1 MGTGIVVNCPN
12 CDYSDRFMLGAGMMY
27 PAVYQATVKD
37 VKSGKYGAEWK
48 SLLEEN
54 RGAVIHAGKELY
66 RCPKCR
72 ALETRP
78 NLSVYTSS
86 SETPTEGYWPYWIRD
101 GYTLVK
107 RYEHKCPACSETMI
121 QVQVDDDEECEQSVL
136 PCPKCGAKLRIAG
149 GICWD

>member
-1 MGTGIVVNCPN
+1 MNGGGAAVGTGIVVNCPN

-78 NLSVYTSS
+78 NLSVCY
-86 SETPTEGYWPYWIRD
+86 EMTE
-101 GYTLVK
+101 VK
-107 RYEHKCPACSETMI
+107 ARECQKSACQI
-121 QVQVDDDEECEQSVL
+121 V
-136 PCPKCGAKLRIAG
+136 
-149 GICWD
+149 